1 MNLNR
6 MDTCTCKSYMTKFL
20 EDFEKMTRSLKPFPP
35 SISKSLYI
43 HLNHAQNVSSILL
56 RSDFVID
63 TNEWSIACKYFR

>member
-1 MNLNR
+1 
-6 MDTCTCKSYMTKFL
+6 MTKFL
-20 EDFEKMTRSLKPFPP
+20 EDFEKMIRSLKPFPP